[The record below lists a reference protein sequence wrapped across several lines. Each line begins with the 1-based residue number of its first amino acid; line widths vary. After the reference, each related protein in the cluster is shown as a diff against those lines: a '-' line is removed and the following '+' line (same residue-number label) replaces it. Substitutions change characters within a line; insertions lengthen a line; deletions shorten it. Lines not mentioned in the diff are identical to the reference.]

1 MAMHVADLSPPPRA
15 RDKTIS
21 GKFADEMQ
29 VASPT
34 YGNYCD
40 HVLHEL
46 ITRFSGSKSIKPI
59 VYQ

>member
-1 MAMHVADLSPPPRA
+1 MYVAGPRA
-15 RDKTIS
+15 RDKAIS

-29 VASPT
+29 VVSPT

-40 HVLHEL
+40 HEL

-59 VYQ
+59 VYQQAE

>member
-1 MAMHVADLSPPPRA
+1 MHVAGLRA
-15 RDKTIS
+15 RDKAIN
-21 GKFADEMQ
+21 GKFADKMQ
-29 VASPT
+29 VASPI

-46 ITRFSGSKSIKPI
+46 ITHFSGMRSIKPI